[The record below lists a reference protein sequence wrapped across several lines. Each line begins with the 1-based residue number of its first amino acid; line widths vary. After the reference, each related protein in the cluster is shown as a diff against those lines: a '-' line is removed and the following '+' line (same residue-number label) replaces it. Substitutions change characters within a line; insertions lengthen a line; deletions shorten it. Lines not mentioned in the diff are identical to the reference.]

1 MNARSANRAALVSPL
16 ATNRASA
23 PARDSE
29 DDLDLLSAKLDRIL
43 VEQARR
49 HGVDV

>member
-1 MNARSANRAALVSPL
+1 VNPRGANRASLVSSL
-16 ATNRASA
+16 AGNRTPA
-23 PARDSE
+23 PARDAE